1 MSTNDTSY
9 GVAATSERELTIDKL
24 DAVSGAID
32 TFFLALLRPA
42 ALSQGDG
49 RRGLTGAAGRNEAHP
64 PALPAGLSGV
74 RIRPPRPI
82 SAAGDRSVMRL
93 MERSLKAPERPYQR
107 RSERQHESRGQER

>member
-64 PALPAGLSGV
+64 PCPACRALGGSNQAAAPHLCG
-74 RIRPPRPI
+74 RRPFRN
-82 SAAGDRSVMRL
+82 
-93 MERSLKAPERPYQR
+93 APYGTLT
-107 RSERQHESRGQER
+107 ESP